1 MCRLTLTI
9 DLIAVALSL
18 MILVTI
24 PRIVTLLTVNLVSTI
39 GVLLTVEEAIARC
52 AAIIV
57 LGGRVTDAPLVG
69 VDLHQTVIGA
79 AIHVLV
85 RGLAVP

>member
-18 MILVTI
+18 MILVAV
-24 PRIVTLLTVNLVSTI
+24 PRIVALLAVNDVRTI
-39 GVLLTVEEAIARC
+39 GVLLTVEETIARC
-52 AAIIV
+52 AALIV
-57 LGGRVTDAPLVG
+57 LGGRVTAAPVVG
-69 VDLHQTVIGA
+69 VDLHQTVISA

-85 RGLAVP
+85 RGVAVP